1 MKKVL
6 TMTLNPCIDRT
17 VYMESFQVGGTNI
30 VKKVIEEA
38 AGKGINVAIGLQ
50 HLQVPVKAVGF
61 AYKED
66 LNKLYGKLEAERIP
80 YAFVEVNG
88 RLRVNQKLF
97 DESKSEMTECNEK
110 GMPVRSEEVD
120 RLLELLRDE
129 LVGASILVLSGSVP
143 PGVDKDIYAVMTSMA
158 NEAGVKVI
166 LDAAGELLSE
176 GVKAKPYLIKPNR
189 DEFVKAFV
197 ETLSVDKKEST
208 NCRELAKEQAPA
220 KEQALIETDIAE
232 ELLTESDIEQIAKEL
247 FKQGLS
253 YICLSLGADGAM
265 LISNT
270 QKECGLITENHPE
283 SIYHVKIDKRP
294 AISVPIRSLQGA
306 GDAMVAGL
314 CKAIYEENEGR
325 MLDYALNMAASTIM
339 LEGTQMGKIKFKF

>member
-1 MKKVL
+1 MKKIL

-17 VYMESFQVGGTNI
+17 VYLEQLQVGETNI

-50 HLQVPVKAVGF
+50 HLHVPVKALGF
-61 AYKED
+61 AYKD
-66 LNKLYGKLEAERIP
+66 DADKLYEKLAAEHIS
-80 YAFVEVNG
+80 YSFVEVDG

-110 GMPVRSEEVD
+110 GMPVSKGDVD
-120 RLLELLRDE
+120 ILLECLKEE
-129 LVGASILVLSGSVP
+129 LSEASVLVLSGSVP
-143 PGVDKDIYAVMTSMA
+143 PGVNKDIYAVMTIMA

-166 LDAAGELLSE
+166 LDASGELLLE

-189 DEFVKAFV
+189 EEFMKTFLQEQLVN
-197 ETLSVDKKEST
+197 TQIRSVAEK
-208 NCRELAKEQAPA
+208 
-220 KEQALIETDIAE
+220 LIENGVT
-232 ELLTESDIEQIAKEL
+232 
-247 FKQGLS
+247 
-253 YICLSLGADGAM
+253 YICLSLGADGAI
-265 LISNT
+265 LISRSAYN
-270 QKECGLITENHPE
+270 KMSDGNDNSLVIE
-283 SIYHVKIDKRP
+283 KRP

-314 CKAIYEENEGR
+314 CKAIYDNEEDK

-339 LEGTQMGKIKFKF
+339 LEGTQMGNRIH